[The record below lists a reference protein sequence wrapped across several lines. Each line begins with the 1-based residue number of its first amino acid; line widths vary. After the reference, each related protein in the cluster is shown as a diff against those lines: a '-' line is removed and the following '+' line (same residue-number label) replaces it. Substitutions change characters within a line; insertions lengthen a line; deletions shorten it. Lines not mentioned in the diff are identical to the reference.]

1 MTACSA
7 IPRLRM
13 LSTAGNEYG
22 KTNNGGFRWSCGG
35 PIPGFAHLE
44 PCRHIPFV
52 TGLDGPEA
60 ESLGAV
66 LAGATRVLRE
76 AAGAERTYVYV
87 FGDHVPHL
95 HFNLA
100 PHRDG
105 DALRGGPGLLATDTP
120 DPDMAVHRAV
130 AEAAARA
137 LATGMPEPA

>member
-1 MTACSA
+1 MLCHPEIADAFYGRKRVCENEQW
-7 IPRLRM
+7 RLSVVLR
-13 LSTAGNEYG
+13 
-22 KTNNGGFRWSCGG
+22 G

-52 TGLDGPEA
+52 TDLDGPEA